1 MDKNVK
7 DITSSALKLPRRSRA
22 LIADLL
28 LDSLEEGAA
37 ESYEA
42 EWLEVA
48 RNRDSEIT
56 EGTIESTSHE
66 KIMAEAREALRC
78 SK

>member
-1 MDKNVK
+1 MDKSVK
-7 DITSSALKLPRRSRA
+7 DITSSALNLPRRSRA

-28 LDSLEEGAA
+28 LDSLDEGAA
-37 ESYEA
+37 ESYET

-48 RNRDSEIT
+48 RNRDTELT
-56 EGTIESTSHE
+56 EGTIASTSHE
-66 KIMAEAREALRC
+66 KVMAAAREAVRC

>member
-1 MDKNVK
+1 MSTNVK

-37 ESYEA
+37 KSYEE
-42 EWLEVA
+42 EWIEVA
-48 RNRDSEIT
+48 RNRDT
-56 EGTIESTSHE
+56 ELTESTIESTDHE
-66 KIMAEAREALRC
+66 KIMTAAREAVRC
-78 SK
+78 SR